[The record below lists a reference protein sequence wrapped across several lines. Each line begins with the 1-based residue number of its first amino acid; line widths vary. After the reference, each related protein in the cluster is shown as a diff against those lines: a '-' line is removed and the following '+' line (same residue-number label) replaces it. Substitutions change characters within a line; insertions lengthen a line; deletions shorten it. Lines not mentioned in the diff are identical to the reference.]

1 MKIYNNIMGKTSFS
15 FAYRILK
22 ENILRL
28 DMKPGEEI
36 KEFELLATLGM
47 SRTPVRE
54 ALILLKHEGLVENI
68 QNRTYISKID
78 KEKFKDG
85 TLMRMAI
92 EEKILLKACDY
103 FPEEYLEKLKKNLEK
118 QNYILKTSRDY
129 IEFRKVDLEFHQ
141 IIFEGVGHKNL
152 FTFMTDGFLDYQR
165 MGVMFCVDKIRDD
178 FVFQGH
184 KEFFNIIKEKK
195 KDEVIPTLTAHLNR
209 LIEKFD
215 DIASEHPYYF
225 K

>member
-1 MKIYNNIMGKTSFS
+1 MKIYSHIMGKTSFS

-36 KEFELLATLGM
+36 KELELLATLNM

-54 ALILLKHEGLVENI
+54 ALILLKHEELVENI
-68 QNRTYISKID
+68 QGGTYVSKIN

-92 EEKILLKACDY
+92 EEKILLKACDS
-103 FPEEYLEKLKKNLEK
+103 FPDEYMEKLEKNLAK
-118 QNYILKTSRDY
+118 QDYIMRTSRDY
-129 IEFRKVDLEFHQ
+129 IEFRNVDLEFHQ
-141 IIFEGVGHKNL
+141 LIFEGVGHKNL
-152 FTFMTDGFLDYQR
+152 FTFMSDGFLDYQR
-165 MGVMFCVDKIRDD
+165 MGMMFCVDKIRDD
-178 FVFQGH
+178 FVFKGH
-184 KEFFNIIKEKK
+184 KEFFDIIKNKR
-195 KDEVIPTLTAHLNR
+195 KDDVVPTLTAHLNR
-209 LIEKFD
+209 LIGKFD
-215 DIASEHPYYF
+215 DICNEHPYYF

>member
-1 MKIYNNIMGKTSFS
+1 MKIYNHIMGKTSFS

-36 KEFELLATLGM
+36 KELELLATLGM

-68 QNRTYISKID
+68 QNGTYVSKID

-92 EEKILLKACDY
+92 EEKILSATSSNSFSTLAV
-103 FPEEYLEKLKKNLEK
+103 KL
-118 QNYILKTSRDY
+118 
-129 IEFRKVDLEFHQ
+129 
-141 IIFEGVGHKNL
+141 
-152 FTFMTDGFLDYQR
+152 
-165 MGVMFCVDKIRDD
+165 
-178 FVFQGH
+178 
-184 KEFFNIIKEKK
+184 
-195 KDEVIPTLTAHLNR
+195 
-209 LIEKFD
+209 
-215 DIASEHPYYF
+215 
-225 K
+225 